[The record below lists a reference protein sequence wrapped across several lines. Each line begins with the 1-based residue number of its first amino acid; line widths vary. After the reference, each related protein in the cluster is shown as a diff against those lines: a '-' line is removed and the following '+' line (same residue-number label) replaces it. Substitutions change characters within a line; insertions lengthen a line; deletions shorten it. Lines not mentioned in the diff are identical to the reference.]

1 MAIKPRWLSPAERE
15 AWLGLIGVVELLP
28 GALDGQLQRDA
39 GVSHF
44 EYMVMAML
52 SEAPDHTLRM
62 TALAAHTNSTLPRLS
77 HVVTRLVNRG
87 FVERIPCPQD
97 KRATNAHLTDA
108 GWQHIQAS
116 APGHVAAAR
125 ELVINSLSAAQ
136 IEQLR
141 EISVS
146 ILARLDPADR
156 SIQNPTIQRRLLV
169 EPGPDGSHRNATSIM
184 AFADILAR

>member
-1 MAIKPRWLSPAERE
+1 MAVGPRWLSPAERE
-15 AWLGLIGVVELLP
+15 AWLGFIGVVELLP
-28 GALDGQLQRDA
+28 GALDAQLQRDA
-39 GVSHF
+39 GLSHF

-108 GWQHIQAS
+108 GWKHIQAS

-141 EISVS
+141 DISAS
-146 ILARLDPADR
+146 IVARLDPTQR
-156 SIQNPTIQRRLLV
+156 FNPKSDDVTQ
-169 EPGPDGSHRNATSIM
+169 P
-184 AFADILAR
+184 AR

>member
-1 MAIKPRWLSPAERE
+1 VAVEPRWLSPAERE

-28 GALDGQLQRDA
+28 GALDAQLQRDA

-44 EYMVMAML
+44 DYMVMAML

-62 TALAAHTNSTLPRLS
+62 TALAAQTNSTLPRLS

-108 GWQHIQAS
+108 GWRHIQAS

-125 ELVINSLSAAQ
+125 ELVINPLSAAQ
-136 IEQLR
+136 IKQLR
-141 EISVS
+141 GITTS
-146 ILARLDPADR
+146 ILARLDPTQR
-156 SIQNPTIQRRLLV
+156 FNPESDDSTQ
-169 EPGPDGSHRNATSIM
+169 P
-184 AFADILAR
+184 AR

>member
-1 MAIKPRWLSPAERE
+1 VAAAEPRWLSPAERE

-28 GALDGQLQRDA
+28 GALDAQLQRDA

-62 TALAAHTNSTLPRLS
+62 TALAAQTNSTLPRLS

-108 GWQHIQAS
+108 GWKHIQAS

-141 EISVS
+141 DISAS
-146 ILARLDPADR
+146 IVARLDPTQR
-156 SIQNPTIQRRLLV
+156 FNPKSDDVTQ
-169 EPGPDGSHRNATSIM
+169 P
-184 AFADILAR
+184 AR

>member
-1 MAIKPRWLSPAERE
+1 VAAKPRWLSPAERE

-28 GALDGQLQRDA
+28 GALDAQLQRDA

-62 TALAAHTNSTLPRLS
+62 TALAAQTNSTLPRLS
-77 HVVTRLVNRG
+77 HVVSRLVNRG
-87 FVERIPCPQD
+87 FVERMPCPQD

-108 GWQHIQAS
+108 GWQHIRAS
-116 APGHVAAAR
+116 APGHVAAVR
-125 ELVINSLSAAQ
+125 SLVVDSLSAAQ

-141 EISVS
+141 DIAKS

-156 SIQNPTIQRRLLV
+156 FNPKS
-169 EPGPDGSHRNATSIM
+169 EGSTQS
-184 AFADILAR
+184 AR

>member
-1 MAIKPRWLSPAERE
+1 VAVEPHWLTPEERA

-44 EYMVMAML
+44 EYMVLAML

-62 TALAAHTNSTLPRLS
+62 TALAAQTNSTLPRLS
-77 HVVTRLVNRG
+77 HVVSRLVNRG
-87 FVERIPCPQD
+87 FVERMPCPQD

-108 GWQHIQAS
+108 GWQHIRSS

-141 EISVS
+141 EISAS

-156 SIQNPTIQRRLLV
+156 STPTSGV
-169 EPGPDGSHRNATSIM
+169 
-184 AFADILAR
+184 

>member
-1 MAIKPRWLSPAERE
+1 VAVQPRWLSPEERE

-28 GALDGQLQRDA
+28 GALDAQLQRDA
-39 GVSHF
+39 GLSHF
-44 EYMVMAML
+44 EYMVLAML

-62 TALAAHTNSTLPRLS
+62 TTLAVQTNSTLPRLS

-87 FVERIPCPQD
+87 FAERIPCPQD

-116 APGHVAAAR
+116 APGHVAAVR
-125 ELVINSLSAAQ
+125 TLVVNSLTAAQ
-136 IEQLR
+136 IEQLHD
-141 EISVS
+141 ISTS

-156 SIQNPTIQRRLLV
+156 FNPK
-169 EPGPDGSHRNATSIM
+169 S
-184 AFADILAR
+184 

>member
-1 MAIKPRWLSPAERE
+1 MAVEPRWLSPAERE

-28 GALDGQLQRDA
+28 GALDGQLQHDA

-44 EYMVMAML
+44 EYMVLAML

-62 TALAAHTNSTLPRLS
+62 TALAAQTNSTLPRLS
-77 HVVTRLVNRG
+77 HVVTRLENRG
-87 FVERIPCPQD
+87 LVERIPCPQD

-108 GWQHIQAS
+108 GWQHIRAT

-125 ELVINSLSAAQ
+125 ELVIDSLSAAQ

-141 EISVS
+141 DITAS
-146 ILARLDPADR
+146 ILSRLDPSQR
-156 SIQNPTIQRRLLV
+156 FNPK
-169 EPGPDGSHRNATSIM
+169 SHVSTQS
-184 AFADILAR
+184 AR

>member
-1 MAIKPRWLSPAERE
+1 MAVEPRWLSPAERA

-28 GALDGQLQRDA
+28 GALDAQLQREA

-44 EYMVMAML
+44 EYMVLAML

-62 TALAAHTNSTLPRLS
+62 TALAAQTHSTLPRLS

-108 GWQHIQAS
+108 GWQHVRSS

-125 ELVINSLSAAQ
+125 EFVIDSLSAAQ
-136 IEQLR
+136 MEQLR
-141 EISVS
+141 EISAS

-156 SIQNPTIQRRLLV
+156 STPTSGVPTQ
-169 EPGPDGSHRNATSIM
+169 P
-184 AFADILAR
+184 AR

>member
-1 MAIKPRWLSPAERE
+1 MAVEPRWLSPAERE

-44 EYMVMAML
+44 EYMVLAML

-62 TALAAHTNSTLPRLS
+62 TALAAQTNSTLPRLS

-141 EISVS
+141 DITAS
-146 ILARLDPADR
+146 ILARLDP
-156 SIQNPTIQRRLLV
+156 TQRFNQKSEASTQPAGL
-169 EPGPDGSHRNATSIM
+169 
-184 AFADILAR
+184 

>member
-1 MAIKPRWLSPAERE
+1 MAAKPRWLSPAERD

-44 EYMVMAML
+44 EYMVLAML

-62 TALAAHTNSTLPRLS
+62 TALAAQTNSTLPRLS
-77 HVVTRLVNRG
+77 HVVSRLVNRG
-87 FVERIPCPQD
+87 FVERMPCPQD

-108 GWQHIQAS
+108 GWQHIRAS
-116 APGHVAAAR
+116 APGHVAAVR
-125 ELVINSLSAAQ
+125 SLVVDSLSAAQ

-141 EISVS
+141 DIAKS

-156 SIQNPTIQRRLLV
+156 FNPKS
-169 EPGPDGSHRNATSIM
+169 EGSTQS
-184 AFADILAR
+184 AR

>member
-1 MAIKPRWLSPAERE
+1 
-15 AWLGLIGVVELLP
+15 
-28 GALDGQLQRDA
+28 
-39 GVSHF
+39 

-52 SEAPDHTLRM
+52 SEAPDQTLRM
-62 TALAAHTNSTLPRLS
+62 TALAVQTNSTLPRLS

-125 ELVINSLSAAQ
+125 ELAIEWLSG
-136 IEQLR
+136 R
-141 EISVS
+141 EIK
-146 ILARLDPADR
+146 
-156 SIQNPTIQRRLLV
+156 QRR
-169 EPGPDGSHRNATSIM
+169 E
-184 AFADILAR
+184 

>member
-1 MAIKPRWLSPAERE
+1 MAAKPRWLSPAERD

-44 EYMVMAML
+44 EYMVLAML

-62 TALAAHTNSTLPRLS
+62 TALAAQTNSTLPRLS
-77 HVVTRLVNRG
+77 HVVTRLANRG

-125 ELVINSLSAAQ
+125 TLVINPLSAAQ

-141 EISVS
+141 DISSS
-146 ILARLDPADR
+146 ILARLDPTQR
-156 SIQNPTIQRRLLV
+156 FNPQS
-169 EPGPDGSHRNATSIM
+169 DDAT
-184 AFADILAR
+184 

>member
-1 MAIKPRWLSPAERE
+1 MAIKPRWLSPAERD

-28 GALDGQLQRDA
+28 GALDAQLQRDA

-44 EYMVMAML
+44 EYMVLAML

-62 TALAAHTNSTLPRLS
+62 TALAAQTNSTLPRLS
-77 HVVTRLVNRG
+77 HVVSRLVNRG
-87 FVERIPCPQD
+87 FVERMPCPQD

-108 GWQHIQAS
+108 GWHHIQAS

-125 ELVINSLSAAQ
+125 EFVVDSLSAAQ

-141 EISVS
+141 DISTS

-156 SIQNPTIQRRLLV
+156 FNPKSQVSTQR
-169 EPGPDGSHRNATSIM
+169 
-184 AFADILAR
+184 AR

>member
-1 MAIKPRWLSPAERE
+1 MAAKPRWLSPAERE

-28 GALDGQLQRDA
+28 GALDAQLQRDA

-62 TALAAHTNSTLPRLS
+62 TTLAAQTNSTLPRLS
-77 HVVTRLVNRG
+77 HVVSRLVNRG
-87 FVERIPCPQD
+87 FVERMPCPQD

-108 GWQHIQAS
+108 GWQHIRAS
-116 APGHVAAAR
+116 APGHVAAVR
-125 ELVINSLSAAQ
+125 SLVVDSLSAAQ

-141 EISVS
+141 DIAKS

-156 SIQNPTIQRRLLV
+156 FNPKS
-169 EPGPDGSHRNATSIM
+169 EGSTQS
-184 AFADILAR
+184 AR

>member
-1 MAIKPRWLSPAERE
+1 VAVEPRWLTPAERE

-28 GALDGQLQRDA
+28 GALDAQLQRDA

-44 EYMVMAML
+44 EYMVLAML
-52 SEAPDHTLRM
+52 SEAPEHTLRM
-62 TALAAHTNSTLPRLS
+62 TALSAQTHSTLPRLS

-87 FVERIPCPQD
+87 FVERLPCPQD
-97 KRATNAHLTDA
+97 KRATNAHLTDT

-125 ELVINSLSAAQ
+125 EVVIDSLSAAQ

-141 EISVS
+141 KISAS
-146 ILARLDPADR
+146 ILARLNPADR
-156 SIQNPTIQRRLLV
+156 SNPASDVSTQ
-169 EPGPDGSHRNATSIM
+169 P
-184 AFADILAR
+184 AR

>member
-1 MAIKPRWLSPAERE
+1 MAPEPRWLSPSEQA

-28 GALDGQLQRDA
+28 GALDAQLQRDA

-62 TALAAHTNSTLPRLS
+62 TALAAQTNSTLPRLS

-108 GWQHIQAS
+108 GWDHIRMS
-116 APGHVAAAR
+116 AIGHVAAAR

-141 EISVS
+141 DISAS
-146 ILARLDPADR
+146 ILTRLDPADR
-156 SIQNPTIQRRLLV
+156 FKPKSDDSTQP
-169 EPGPDGSHRNATSIM
+169 
-184 AFADILAR
+184 AR

>member
-1 MAIKPRWLSPAERE
+1 MAIEPRWLSPAERE

-28 GALDGQLQRDA
+28 GALDAQLQRDA
-39 GVSHF
+39 NVSHF

-62 TALAAHTNSTLPRLS
+62 TALAAQTNSTLPRLS

-116 APGHVAAAR
+116 APGHVAAVR
-125 ELVINSLSAAQ
+125 SLVVNSLTAAQ

-141 EISVS
+141 DISTS
-146 ILARLDPADR
+146 ILARLNPADR
-156 SIQNPTIQRRLLV
+156 FNPKS
-169 EPGPDGSHRNATSIM
+169 EGSTQS
-184 AFADILAR
+184 AR

>member
-1 MAIKPRWLSPAERE
+1 MAAKPRWLSPAERD

-44 EYMVMAML
+44 EHMVLAML
-52 SEAPDHTLRM
+52 SEAPDTLRM
-62 TALAAHTNSTLPRLS
+62 TALAAQTKSTLPRLS

-108 GWQHIQAS
+108 GWQHIRAS
-116 APGHVAAAR
+116 APGHVAAVR
-125 ELVINSLSAAQ
+125 ELVVNSLSATQ
-136 IEQLR
+136 IGQLR
-141 EISVS
+141 DISAS
-146 ILARLDPADR
+146 ILARLDPEDR
-156 SIQNPTIQRRLLV
+156 FSPK
-169 EPGPDGSHRNATSIM
+169 A
-184 AFADILAR
+184 

>member
-1 MAIKPRWLSPAERE
+1 MAAKPRWLSPAERE

-28 GALDGQLQRDA
+28 GALDAQLQRDA

-44 EYMVMAML
+44 DYMVMAML

-62 TALAAHTNSTLPRLS
+62 TALAAQTNSTLPRLS

-108 GWQHIQAS
+108 GWRHIQAS

-125 ELVINSLSAAQ
+125 ELVINPLSAAQ
-136 IEQLR
+136 IKQLR
-141 EISVS
+141 GITTS
-146 ILARLDPADR
+146 ILARLDPTQR
-156 SIQNPTIQRRLLV
+156 FNPESDDSTQ
-169 EPGPDGSHRNATSIM
+169 P
-184 AFADILAR
+184 AR

>member
-1 MAIKPRWLSPAERE
+1 MAAKPRWLSPAERE

-28 GALDGQLQRDA
+28 GALDGQLLRDA
-39 GVSHF
+39 SVSHF

-62 TALAAHTNSTLPRLS
+62 TALAAQTNSTLPRLS
-77 HVVTRLVNRG
+77 HVVSRLVNRG
-87 FVERIPCPQD
+87 FVERMPCPQD

-116 APGHVAAAR
+116 APGHVAAVR
-125 ELVINSLSAAQ
+125 SLVVNSLTAAQ

-141 EISVS
+141 DISTS
-146 ILARLDPADR
+146 ILARLNPADR
-156 SIQNPTIQRRLLV
+156 FNPKS
-169 EPGPDGSHRNATSIM
+169 EGSTQS
-184 AFADILAR
+184 AR

>member
-1 MAIKPRWLSPAERE
+1 MAAKPRWLSPAERD

-44 EYMVMAML
+44 EYMVLAML

-62 TALAAHTNSTLPRLS
+62 TALAAQTKSTLPRLS

-97 KRATNAHLTDA
+97 KRATNAHLTHA
-108 GWQHIQAS
+108 GWQHIRAS
-116 APGHVAAAR
+116 APGHVAAVR
-125 ELVINSLSAAQ
+125 ELVVNPLSAAQ
-136 IEQLR
+136 IGQLR
-141 EISVS
+141 DISAT
-146 ILARLDPADR
+146 ILARLDPEDR
-156 SIQNPTIQRRLLV
+156 FSPK
-169 EPGPDGSHRNATSIM
+169 A
-184 AFADILAR
+184 

>member
-1 MAIKPRWLSPAERE
+1 VAAEPHWLSPAEQA

-39 GVSHF
+39 AVGHF
-44 EYMVMAML
+44 EYMVLAML

-62 TALAAHTNSTLPRLS
+62 TALSAQTNSTLPRLS

-116 APGHVAAAR
+116 APGHVAAVR
-125 ELVINSLSAAQ
+125 TLVINSLSAAQ

-141 EISVS
+141 DICAS
-146 ILARLDPADR
+146 ILARLDPTQRFNPR
-156 SIQNPTIQRRLLV
+156 SDDST
-169 EPGPDGSHRNATSIM
+169 
-184 AFADILAR
+184 